1 MAEVFIPVV
10 DEAHS
15 FQSSQG
21 RTPEK
26 GFSSSLRSCVYWV
39 GKCCYECFQMNSFD
53 WELRLCGTSWLRG
66 IVLSVVIWDFVLIVL
81 LFWIF
86 AYSRVGKCIL
96 QSTTVTLSVVN
107 LNPKSSE
114 NLKKKVRL
122 VIYAAFT

>member
-1 MAEVFIPVV
+1 M
-10 DEAHS
+10 
-15 FQSSQG
+15 
-21 RTPEK
+21 
-26 GFSSSLRSCVYWV
+26 
-39 GKCCYECFQMNSFD
+39 
-53 WELRLCGTSWLRG
+53 
-66 IVLSVVIWDFVLIVL
+66 SVVIWDFVLIVL

-114 NLKKKVRL
+114 NLKKTVRF